1 MSVLR
6 ETSMIYLRKISVDN
20 EGAFYQFYDEGEFLF
35 YVATHTYQQE
45 DGSWLP
51 KTLAGVYDLVRGE
64 HTIPTGEQFYTF
76 EVMNVPGH
84 TGILL
89 PHPGNLPERDS
100 DGCYLCGTHVSTM
113 NGAKDVS
120 NSRDA
125 YSLFLVHFDGLTS
138 GQVTI
143 E

>member
-1 MSVLR
+1 
-6 ETSMIYLRKISVDN
+6 MIYLRKISVDN
-20 EGAFYQFYDEGEFLF
+20 QGAFYQFYDEDELLF
-35 YVATHTYQQE
+35 YVATHTYQQT

-51 KTLAGVYDLVRGE
+51 KTPVGVYDLVRGN
-64 HTIPTGEQFYTF
+64 HTLKTGQTFYTF

-89 PHPGNLPERDS
+89 PHTGNLPERDS
-100 DGCYLCGTHVSTM
+100 EGCYLCGTHVSTL
-113 NGAKDVS
+113 GTVKDVS
-120 NSRDA
+120 NSVDA
-125 YSLFLVHFDGLTS
+125 YTLFTGHFDGVTS